1 MVARF
6 GLLLVWFFATGLC
19 GCAGGGNPGT
29 TTTQLPSP
37 TPSPTASPSPA
48 PTATPALLHASVV
61 FTSSRF
67 LDGSDRSTG
76 TFGLWGMN
84 ADGSQPTPLSRI
96 TTEDAFSPVFSSDGS
111 KVACLSF
118 WALDGSNSGNSALNI
133 WVINNDGSSPKPL
146 TRYLVGRIEDQPAW
160 SPDGTKIAFSSFA
173 SLDGS
178 DSNGLTFNIWVIN
191 ADGTGLQP
199 LTHLTALS
207 ADSHNPTWSPDG
219 IKLAFQS
226 RRALDG
232 SDQVHPNGVVNIW
245 TMNSDGTAA
254 APLTQLTVFGPNFSE
269 NPQWSPNGQKI
280 LYFSQRPLDG
290 SDTAPILT
298 ANIWVTNPDGSG
310 SVPLTTLTQAD
321 ALLPVWSPDG
331 TRIAYTS
338 SRPLDGTDG
347 PPVSGPNVWV
357 MNTDGSGAVPMT
369 RYAGG
374 TAYGRFPS
382 WTSNTQVVFEST
394 GALNGSNAQNTNGAS
409 NIWTGAADGSATEP
423 LTFQVNSTSCCVTA
437 RH

>member
-6 GLLLVWFFATGLC
+6 GLLLVWFFATALC
-19 GCAGGGNPGT
+19 GCAGGGSSGT
-29 TTTQLPSP
+29 TTTQLPPP
-37 TPSPTASPSPA
+37 TPSPTASPSPT
-48 PTATPALLHASVV
+48 PTATPALLHASIV

-67 LDGSDRSTG
+67 LDGSDKSIG

-84 ADGSQPTPLSRI
+84 ADGSEPTPLSRI
-96 TTEDAFSPVFSSDGS
+96 TAEDAFSPVFSPDGS
-111 KVACLSF
+111 RVACVSF
-118 WALDGSNSGNSALNI
+118 WALDGSNSGNSELNI

-146 TRYLVGRIEDQPAW
+146 TRYLVARIEDQPAW

-178 DSNGLTFNIWVIN
+178 DSNGLTFNIWVMN

-199 LTHLTALS
+199 LTRLTALS

-219 IKLAFQS
+219 SKLAFQS

-232 SDQVHPNGVVNIW
+232 SDQVHPNGVLNIW
-245 TMNSDGTAA
+245 TMNSDGTGA

-269 NPQWSPNGQKI
+269 NPKWSPDGHKI

-290 SDTAPILT
+290 SDTAPIT
-298 ANIWVTNPDGSG
+298 SANIWVTNADGSG
-310 SVPLTTLTQAD
+310 SVPLTTLTQTD

-338 SRPLDGTDG
+338 SRPLDGSDG
-347 PPVSGPNVWV
+347 PSASTFNVWV
-357 MNTDGSGAVPMT
+357 MNADGSGAVPMT
-369 RYAGG
+369 RFAHVL
-374 TAYGRFPS
+374 AFSRSPD
-382 WTSNTQVVFEST
+382 WNSNTQVVFEST
-394 GALNGSNAQNTNGAS
+394 GALDGSNAEIINGVG
-409 NIWTGAADGSATEP
+409 NIWVGKADGSATEP
-423 LTFQVNSTSCCVTA
+423 LTFQLNSSNCCVTA